1 MRLQI
6 IAIGKMKSGAL
17 KELFDDYSRRLT
29 CSFSL
34 RELESKT
41 KGSAEE
47 IKLDEQNFILDALP
61 RDAYV
66 VLLDERGEDLSND
79 ALTLVIKHAPRENL
93 VFVVGGAYGV
103 TSLIRSKAH
112 KIISFGRVTWPHM
125 LVRVMLMEQLYRS
138 QQILKNHPYHKR

>member
-6 IAIGKMKSGAL
+6 IAIGKMKSGVL

-29 CSFSL
+29 CSFFL

-66 VLLDERGEDLSND
+66 VLLDERGEDLSSD

>member
-29 CSFSL
+29 CSFFL

-47 IKLDEQNFILDALP
+47 IKLDEQNLILDALP
-61 RDAYV
+61 RDACV
-66 VLLDERGEDLSND
+66 VLLDERGEDLSSD
-79 ALTLVIKHAPRENL
+79 ALAFVIKHAPHENV